1 MSSEPGGRR
10 PVLVVFA
17 GRPGTGKTTLSRL
30 IAVELGAAIV
40 RVDAVEAAVVR
51 FGLAEQPVG
60 PIGYAVAHEIA
71 AASLA
76 IGTPV
81 VVDAVNGVPEARVAW
96 PALAARLGVPLA
108 LVEVSLDDEAE
119 HRRRVE
125 QRVSD
130 LDGMV
135 VPTWEQ
141 VLAGGYAP
149 WQEHRD
155 GARLLVDGDDDGAAL
170 AAIVEYV
177 NLCEVSIT

>member
-1 MSSEPGGRR
+1 MSSEPNSRR
-10 PVLVVFA
+10 PVLVVLA

-30 IAVELGAAIV
+30 IAAELTAAIV

-51 FGLAEQPVG
+51 FGLAEHPVG
-60 PIGYAVAHEIA
+60 PIGYAVAYEIA

-76 IGTPV
+76 VGTPV
-81 VVDAVNGVPEARVAW
+81 VVDAVNGVPEARAAW
-96 PALAARLGVPLA
+96 LALAAQVGVPLA
-108 LVEVSLDDEAE
+108 LVEVALDDAAE
-119 HRRRVE
+119 HRRRVD

-155 GARLLVDGDDDGAAL
+155 GVRLLVDGGDDGAL